1 MSNADDRDHRGRTGN
16 VQKPDPNNAAVD
28 PKAAARQDQVKAD
41 HDALQESARRV
52 NSSVSSDVRETPVQP
67 IGRDAGG
74 SSGSAGRVD
83 PDRAATDP
91 QAAATQDQIR
101 EDHDRLEESARRVD
115 ASVPASVRN
124 TPIRHTEPA
133 DRGTTGSSGGTRPS
147 NPMQVT
153 TDTDTSAK
161 QEREKTDHDALEE
174 SAKRVKASV
183 PADVRNTPVQPADRK
198 PR

>member
-1 MSNADDRDHRGRTGN
+1 MSNADDRDNRGRKGN

-28 PKAAARQDQVKAD
+28 PQAAARQNQVKAD

-52 NSSVSSDVRETPVQP
+52 NSSVPSDVRDTPVQP
-67 IGRDAGG
+67 VGRSGG
-74 SSGSAGRVD
+74 SSSSSASRVD

-101 EDHDRLEESARRVD
+101 GDHDRLEESARRVD

-124 TPIRHTEPA
+124 TPIRPNEPSE
-133 DRGTTGSSGGTRPS
+133 RGTTGSSGTTRPS

-153 TDTDTSAK
+153 TDTDASAK
-161 QEREKTDHDALEE
+161 QDRVKADHDALEE